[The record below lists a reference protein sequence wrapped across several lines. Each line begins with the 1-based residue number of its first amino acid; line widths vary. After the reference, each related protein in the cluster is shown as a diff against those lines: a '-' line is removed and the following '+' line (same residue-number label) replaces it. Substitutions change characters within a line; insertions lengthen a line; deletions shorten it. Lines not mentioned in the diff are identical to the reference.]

1 MGGEGQNPQK
11 PVNVVYGF
19 PPRSNF
25 SLSNRTDVGH
35 GCSHCES
42 YCFGENGGHYN
53 DNPIF
58 FLKSREMRL
67 RDQKN
72 QIFGSLSIRSVLT
85 ENGYNLTLRYEV
97 KRGRT

>member
-1 MGGEGQNPQK
+1 MSTREERGEGQNPQK
-11 PVNVVYGF
+11 PVNVFYGI
-19 PPRSNF
+19 PTRSNF
-25 SLSNRTDVGH
+25 SLSNRTHVVH

-67 RDQKN
+67 RDQKKSDFW
-72 QIFGSLSIRSVLT
+72 IPIDSFGPYRKWI
-85 ENGYNLTLRYEV
+85 
-97 KRGRT
+97 

>member
-1 MGGEGQNPQK
+1 MNRNQIFHCQTVHMWDMGAHTVNPTALGKMEDIIMITQ
-11 PVNVVYGF
+11 
-19 PPRSNF
+19 S
-25 SLSNRTDVGH
+25 
-35 GCSHCES
+35 
-42 YCFGENGGHYN
+42 
-53 DNPIF
+53 F

-85 ENGYNLTLRYEV
+85 ENGNNLTLRYEV